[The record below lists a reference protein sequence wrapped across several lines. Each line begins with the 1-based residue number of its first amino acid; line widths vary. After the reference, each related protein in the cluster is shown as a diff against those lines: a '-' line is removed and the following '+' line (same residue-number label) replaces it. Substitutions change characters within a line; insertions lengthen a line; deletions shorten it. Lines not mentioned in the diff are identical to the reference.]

1 MLILLEN
8 PKWVSHSKSAFG
20 KSFKIVLAAKL
31 HLISL
36 CSLTAPEQVRAG
48 KLLLIHMHTQTH
60 TSTYRHSHTHCR
72 LDHFMVKVKI
82 ILTDIQA
89 FGGKN

>member
-1 MLILLEN
+1 MLILLAN

-48 KLLLIHMHTQTH
+48 KIAVNTHAHTNTH
-60 TSTYRHSHTHCR
+60 FH
-72 LDHFMVKVKI
+72 I
-82 ILTDIQA
+82 
-89 FGGKN
+89 